1 MKRSSVGS
9 DLRMGASAARFGPLL
24 LVAGAALL
32 GVSMLVADD
41 WTVFWKSWLV
51 GWMSAAGIALAALWF
66 TLLQHLTRAGWSVVV
81 RRLAEGVARNLSWM
95 WLLFVPVLLLVWS
108 GQADLLYQ
116 WGDQELMHHDHLL
129 QKKATYLSPAFWS
142 ARSIFYLATWAVI
155 GTLYFKW
162 SVAQDATGDHLW
174 THRMQRWAPICMILY
189 AFTQTYAAVDW
200 MMTLQPKWFSTMFG
214 VYFWISSVGG
224 FMAMLILLARWL
236 QRTGHVR
243 SAITVDHFHDMGKM
257 LFAFGVVFWAYI
269 GFSQY
274 MLIWY
279 ANLPVETN
287 WYMTRQLGDWTSIS
301 LLLLF
306 GHFAVPFVVLVSRWP
321 KRWRPTLPLI
331 ASWML
336 LMFFVDV
343 YWLVMPVVPEAAIE
357 AATSYGALAEAVA
370 AGEVSV
376 GFGFHLVNFTALA
389 GMICLLGG
397 GTLLNLRHCNLVPSA
412 DPRLDESLAFENI

>member
-9 DLRMGASAARFGPLL
+9 DLRMGASAGRFGPLL